1 MGEVEREF
9 KSTGIA
15 HRSSNHLPTLPR
27 HPCEWETCGLGERL
41 QNVPLG
47 PAGGGPQAW
56 GSGVCFGR
64 APRGDGVPAPHP
76 CTGDAGAGLGASSR
90 IPGSGQAPLAA
101 DGDAQHLER
110 GVHPVQLVDHEDTP
124 GRAMLPRAPQPAVG
138 QPRTGTAGTGTR
150 GSGAAR
156 TRPVLVSGTPA
167 AQRLGRGCSRHPR
180 QPGRD
185 AEPLLAHA
193 W

>member
-1 MGEVEREF
+1 MSLLALQVAVPRPGGAGCALGGPPVVTGSLLPIPARGMQER
-9 KSTGIA
+9 GWG
-15 HRSSNHLPTLPR
+15 R
-27 HPCEWETCGLGERL
+27 HPEFRALAKL
-41 QNVPLG
+41 LSLLM
-47 PAGGGPQAW
+47 AKGG
-56 GSGVCFGR
+56 
-64 APRGDGVPAPHP
+64 
-76 CTGDAGAGLGASSR
+76 
-90 IPGSGQAPLAA
+90 
-101 DGDAQHLER
+101 AQHLER
-110 GVHPVQLVDHEDTP
+110 GVHPVPSRAARGDTP

>member
-1 MGEVEREF
+1 MSLLALQVAVPRPGGAGCALGGPPVVTGSLLPIPARGMQER
-9 KSTGIA
+9 GWG
-15 HRSSNHLPTLPR
+15 R
-27 HPCEWETCGLGERL
+27 HPE
-41 QNVPLG
+41 
-47 PAGGGPQAW
+47 
-56 GSGVCFGR
+56 FR
-64 APRGDGVPAPHP
+64 A
-76 CTGDAGAGLGASSR
+76 
-90 IPGSGQAPLAA
+90 LAKLLSLLMA
-101 DGDAQHLER
+101 KGDAQHLER

-124 GRAMLPRAPQPAVG
+124 GRAMLPRAPQPAAG
-138 QPRTGTAGTGTR
+138 QPRLCRGTGTR